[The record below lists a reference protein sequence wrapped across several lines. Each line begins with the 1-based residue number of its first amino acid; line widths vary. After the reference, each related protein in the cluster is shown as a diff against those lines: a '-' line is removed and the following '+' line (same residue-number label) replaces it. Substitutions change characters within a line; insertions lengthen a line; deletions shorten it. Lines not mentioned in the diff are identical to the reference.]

1 LVELP
6 KSQVLPVVPSF
17 TELALKPAIDPVIQ
31 VSGSDEY
38 TRCRRCALSEAA
50 HNIDITNAREKRLII
65 DSSSC
70 LAIRARRRVSF
81 VVAHRSATH

>member
-1 LVELP
+1 
-6 KSQVLPVVPSF
+6 VLAVVPSLTPF
-17 TELALKPAIDPVIQ
+17 ARKPAIDPEIQ
-31 VSGSDEY
+31 LAGSLEN

-50 HNIDITNAREKRLII
+50 HNINIRNATEKRRII
-65 DSSSC
+65 HSNSC